1 MVFRRC
7 ALLGG
12 GVVTIGSIGLGCWIQ
27 QKFRLVPIPD
37 REALSFRRIGEVAF
51 ASFQAKQIEDKF
63 TAEKH
68 VEAVATLS
76 SKLKVSEKSG
86 QQRKEIDKLRL
97 NYRVGYLQGVFSDN
111 PSLSSFVFGHRENL
125 PIMFPAPLEESRRG
139 FVFSGPLYSLHDL
152 KSRQDI
158 WNGNYIRCKP
168 HLRQADVFIT
178 GTKDF
183 QKCEQLKTAVLK
195 DAAMIASG
203 ILWNKQLPAEDPIS
217 KTPVFDC
224 AKRRSYKFKGNL
236 TRLDQSTQLKI
247 LGNEFTTCH
256 FHSLEVVITGMTDK
270 DTCRDFY
277 LRYMPQVL
285 NTATTFKK
293 STPAN

>member
-12 GVVTIGSIGLGCWIQ
+12 GVFAIGSIGLGCWIQ
-27 QKFRLVPIPD
+27 QKFRQVPVPH
-37 REALSFRRIGEVAF
+37 REALSFRKIGEVAF
-51 ASFQAKQIEDKF
+51 ASFHAKQIEDKF

-68 VEAVATLS
+68 VEAVAILS
-76 SKLKVSEKSG
+76 SKLKVLEKVD

-97 NYRVGYLQGVFSDN
+97 NYRVGYLQEVLSDN
-111 PSLSSFVFGHRENL
+111 SSLSSLVFGYRENL

-139 FVFSGPLYSLHDL
+139 FIFLGALYSLNHL

-158 WNGNYIRCKP
+158 RNGNYIRCKP
-168 HLRQADVFIT
+168 HLRKADVFIT

-183 QKCEQLKTAVLK
+183 QKCEQLKTALLK

-224 AKRRSYKFKGNL
+224 VKRRSYKFRGSL

-247 LGNEFTTCH
+247 LGSEFTTCH

-270 DTCRDFY
+270 NTCRDFY
-277 LRYMPQVL
+277 LRYMAQLL
-285 NTATTFKK
+285 NTATASKK
-293 STPAN
+293 